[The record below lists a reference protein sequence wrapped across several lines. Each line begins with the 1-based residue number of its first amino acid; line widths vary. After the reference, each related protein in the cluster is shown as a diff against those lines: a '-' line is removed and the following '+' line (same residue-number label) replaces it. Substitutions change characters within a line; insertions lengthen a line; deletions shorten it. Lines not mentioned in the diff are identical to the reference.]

1 MNTVI
6 RLFAAWILPC
16 ILLTGTVRAQQ
27 AANTTVERH
36 LVTTVVF
43 DHSEKTATVEV
54 ELIYPARLSLSL
66 QNEDNRTILR
76 IALNKQLEAGTHSF
90 TFSTADLKSGNYIIR
105 AQDGSDVQTQKIT
118 VR

>member
-1 MNTVI
+1 MKPVT

-16 ILLTGTVRAQQ
+16 ILLAGTVRAQQ
-27 AANTTVERH
+27 AANATPERH
-36 LVTTVVF
+36 LVTTVTF
-43 DHSEKTATVEV
+43 DHTEKTGTVEV
-54 ELIYPARLSLSL
+54 ELVYPARLSLSL
-66 QNEDNRTILR
+66 QNEENRTILR

-90 TFSTADLKSGNYIIR
+90 TFSTAELKPGNYIVR